1 MKKPI
6 CCGCGKE
13 MKVIHIWDDV
23 IVWLCPGDCEYLD
36 LTYNKMNGEIWKNT
50 QHIEINVQNVEAD
63 KLLIHPQICGWIQD
77 TAENVVLSGL

>member
-36 LTYNKMNGEIWKNT
+36 LTYNKMNGEI
-50 QHIEINVQNVEAD
+50 
-63 KLLIHPQICGWIQD
+63 
-77 TAENVVLSGL
+77 